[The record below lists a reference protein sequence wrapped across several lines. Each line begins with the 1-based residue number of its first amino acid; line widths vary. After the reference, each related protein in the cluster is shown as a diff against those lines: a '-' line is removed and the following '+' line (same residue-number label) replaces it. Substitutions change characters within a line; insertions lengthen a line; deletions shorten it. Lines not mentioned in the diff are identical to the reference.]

1 LESHIVP
8 PAVKGKEASRVRLSC
23 IVEKWAGGRKKMKSP
38 TVYFV
43 LGFVTASVIW
53 LIVLAVLN
61 NELLHTFTSFSGHS

>member
-1 LESHIVP
+1 
-8 PAVKGKEASRVRLSC
+8 
-23 IVEKWAGGRKKMKSP
+23 MKSP

-61 NELLHTFTSFSGHS
+61 NELLHTFTGFSGHS